1 MKIRLILILL
11 ILGIWSNPILSQ
23 KENIVLKTDL
33 NGEVIFGSVENLITH
48 IQNGESIRIGWQH
61 DLNKDSIP
69 DLEHWIDAN
78 FISIL
83 NGQVFNQIE
92 PIYRQLPKMQIPQ
105 VQIIESTMKWTG
117 VIGTNGKL
125 ISRYI
130 IPEIESIED
139 ENIYNSMKKQTAI
152 KERTVSTIW
161 AIKE

>member
-1 MKIRLILILL
+1 M
-11 ILGIWSNPILSQ
+11 ILGIWTSPILGQSD
-23 KENIVLKTDL
+23 NIVLKTNV
-33 NGEVIFGSVENLITH
+33 NGEISFGSIESLITH
-48 IQNGESIRIGWQH
+48 IQNGKSIRVGWQH

-69 DLEHWIDAN
+69 DLEHWIDAD

-83 NGQVFNQIE
+83 NGHVFNQIK

-117 VIGTNGKL
+117 IIGTNGNL

-130 IPEIESIED
+130 IPEIELIED

-152 KERTVSTIW
+152 KVRTVSTIW